1 MGLQGLFSNTT
12 GDDNTSLGLQALF
25 YNTTGD
31 DNTAVGKWALS
42 SVVTGGNNTSLGTS
56 AGAYTTGSGGLFLGY
71 KAGYNET
78 ASNKLYIANSD
89 SSTPLIYG
97 DFSTGA
103 LALGNDGDETGAI
116 QIGTSGT
123 RDITIGSANATTVV
137 YGLRTSNVTDTNGK
151 TIIRKDSTTGAIH
164 IGETSMV
171 FDDSSGSVGNG
182 TDVMSSTVGKIQIG
196 KNSSD
201 STTVVGELN
210 IQDPTEDSHAASRA
224 YVDAVG
230 ALAAV
235 LDTRLPRDGKNN
247 RVSLTTAQIH
257 NKNAVGLSLVGIL
270 NRNGR
275 LLDYS
280 LGVASSSA
288 QTMAKL
294 SLGFSF

>member
-1 MGLQGLFSNTT
+1 MLPLVIRALWKNTTGSENTATGYQTLRKNTTGSDNTAMGLQGLFSNTT

-31 DNTAVGKWALS
+31 NNTAVGKWALS

-164 IGETSMV
+164 IGE
-171 FDDSSGSVGNG
+171 N
-182 TDVMSSTVGKIQIG
+182 
-196 KNSSD
+196 
-201 STTVVGELN
+201 L
-210 IQDPTEDSHAASRA
+210 
-224 YVDAVG
+224 Y
-230 ALAAV
+230 
-235 LDTRLPRDGKNN
+235 
-247 RVSLTTAQIH
+247 
-257 NKNAVGLSLVGIL
+257 
-270 NRNGR
+270 
-275 LLDYS
+275 
-280 LGVASSSA
+280 
-288 QTMAKL
+288 
-294 SLGFSF
+294 GF